1 MSARA
6 VATRPAS
13 RTGRRR
19 PGHRDR
25 PFLNTNFTVTLEP
38 PDAASRSMGFCEAI
52 LPELPVRRPTKPA
65 AAGSEAIVPRLVL
78 RRGFDGAAD
87 LRNWWK
93 DTRRRKTPR
102 PWTVVVQLL
111 AEDCATVVATWI
123 FTGARPV
130 SIGYS
135 PLNAS
140 EPAVLI
146 ETVTLEFEDVELR

>member
-1 MSARA
+1 
-6 VATRPAS
+6 VATRPTS
-13 RTGRRR
+13 PTGRRR

-25 PFLNTNFTVTLEP
+25 PFLNTNFTVTLQP
-38 PDAASRSMGFCEAI
+38 PDSASRSMGFCEVI
-52 LPELPVRRPTKPA
+52 LPELPVRRPAKTEA
-65 AAGSEAIVPRLVL
+65 VGSEAIVPRLVL

-123 FTGARPV
+123 FTGARPA

-135 PLNAS
+135 PLSAS

>member
-1 MSARA
+1 

-13 RTGRRR
+13 PTGRRR

-38 PDAASRSMGFCEAI
+38 PDSASRSMGFCEVI
-52 LPELPVRRPTKPA
+52 LPELPVRRPAKPA
-65 AAGSEAIVPRLVL
+65 AAGSDAIVPRLVL

-102 PWTVVVQLL
+102 PRTVVVQLL